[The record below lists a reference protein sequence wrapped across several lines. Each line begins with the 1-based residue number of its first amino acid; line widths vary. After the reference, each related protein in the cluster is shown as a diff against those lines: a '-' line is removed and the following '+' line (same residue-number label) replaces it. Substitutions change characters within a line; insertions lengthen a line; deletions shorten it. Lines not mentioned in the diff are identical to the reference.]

1 MVLRKFY
8 LRMGNWVKQGVV
20 SLWHQ
25 LPLSAR
31 SRHMIRHRLFR
42 NFPFIFGRFK
52 TYPDWLMLNPPTS
65 LSSLDEEG
73 RMHDPSRRIVLVSH
87 DAQAHGAQFL
97 ALGMV
102 GALRQ
107 ELEVEVVLLLRGG
120 RLKSDFEALAPVH
133 QLNKFDSSVSDMR
146 KLAQSLARRGF
157 TKAIVNTT
165 AAGSIVPVFSD
176 AGIDCICLVHELPG
190 VIRSHHLERQAGQI
204 AASAKAV
211 VFPAQAVADGFAQ
224 FARVDSERQ
233 VIRPQGLYR
242 NNKWRTRKEAARAAL
257 GERLGLASGTKVVL
271 AVGYADHRKGVDLF
285 VACALEIL
293 TQRADVEFI
302 WVGHWDPAMHNEVET
317 MLRDSPCRERI
328 HFVGYEPDTAV
339 YHAGADIFALTSR
352 EDPFPN
358 VVLESFDAGVPVVAF
373 SGTGGAASLV
383 EQVGGLVVPA
393 QDVAAFS
400 EAINRL
406 LDEPGLAATLGKTA
420 QEHVDRHFAFRA
432 YLAELCRLLGIPP
445 LRDQK
450 SRAE

>member
-1 MVLRKFY
+1 LR
-8 LRMGNWVKQGVV
+8 RAIVEGARWVWLG
-20 SLWHQ
+20 
-25 LPLSAR
+25 LPLTTHVR
-31 SRHMIRHRLFR
+31 NMIRHRLFR
-42 NFPFIFGRFK
+42 NFPKVFGRMK
-52 TYPDWLMLNPPTS
+52 GYREWQLLNPPVSDRPTGQVAEAVADS
-65 LSSLDEEG
+65 AQ
-73 RMHDPSRRIVLVSH
+73 RIIVVSH
-87 DAQAHGAQFL
+87 DAQAHGGQFL

-102 GALRQ
+102 KSLVQ
-107 ELEVEVVLLLRGG
+107 ELRFGVEVVLLLGGG

-133 QLNKFDSSVSDMR
+133 QLNEFDSSVSDMK
-146 KLAQSLARRGF
+146 KLAQSLARCGF
-157 TKAIVNTT
+157 TRAIVNTT
-165 AAGSIVPVFSD
+165 AAGNIVPVFSD

-224 FARVDSERQ
+224 FARVDSARQ
-233 VIRPQGLYR
+233 IIRPQGLYR

-257 GERLGLASGTKVVL
+257 GERLGLAPGTKIVL

-293 TQRADVEFI
+293 TRRTDVDFI
-302 WVGHWDPAMHNEVET
+302 WVGHWDPAMHNAVET
-317 MLRDSPCRERI
+317 MLRDSPCKARI
-328 HFVGYEPDTAV
+328 HFVGYEPDTAI

-358 VVLESFDAGVPVVAF
+358 VVLESFDAGVPIVAF

-383 EQVGGLVVPA
+383 EQVGGLAVPA

-400 EAINRL
+400 AAISRL
-406 LDEPGLAATLGKTA
+406 LDEPGLAATLGNAA

-432 YLAELCRLLGIPP
+432 YLVELCRLLGITQ